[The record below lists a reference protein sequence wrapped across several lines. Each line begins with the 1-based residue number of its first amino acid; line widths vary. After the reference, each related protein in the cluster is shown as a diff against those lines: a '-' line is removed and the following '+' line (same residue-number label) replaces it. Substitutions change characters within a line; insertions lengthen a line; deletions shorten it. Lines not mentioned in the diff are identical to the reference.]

1 MVTQT
6 KQETR
11 DSKRSNKIL
20 KQQKYLFKFFNIF
33 LRLGITRFLFGLCD
47 HIIVSLRSF
56 NITNISKK

>member
-1 MVTQT
+1 MEEDVDARGT
-6 KQETR
+6 KV
-11 DSKRSNKIL
+11 
-20 KQQKYLFKFFNIF
+20 KFFNIF